1 MKIARSFKFSCLA
14 LVVLIALSG
23 QAFSTT
29 VAVGTCTRFVHFATI
44 QLAVNSVPAGS
55 TIDICPGN
63 YPEQVTI
70 NKSLTLKGVASA
82 SGDQTVVILPPAS
95 GMVAN
100 GASAFSGAPIMAQI
114 AVTAGPFSIS
124 NITVDGTGN
133 GISDCP
139 NFDGILITNASG
151 TINHVAARN
160 QVPGTAPSSCGYYAN
175 DGIGIYV
182 QAVQNSPSKVTIEN
196 SSVHNYNLGG
206 IVGNLPGT
214 TLNVTG
220 NYVQGAGVVPYPGMP
235 QLGIQ
240 LGFGAAGTINNN
252 TVIDNIYGDPTE
264 ATACNIILYEALDGT
279 ALKSAITISGN
290 IVGNSQCPIA
300 LVHDSSDY
308 WTGQG
313 FGVPPYDSDYVTVT
327 SNKIFG
333 SSLGVYA
340 PMETADGI
348 DVCSTGNTIT
358 KNTIF
363 NSAESGVHLD
373 AACSLYFGDS
383 GVTGNDN
390 TVNGNTILESACAG
404 ILDDTGG
411 ATNTYGTEI
420 YYTVPFP
427 LALSTSACTGPHVRA
442 TTAHKFSVAR

>member
-1 MKIARSFKFSCLA
+1 
-14 LVVLIALSG
+14 
-23 QAFSTT
+23 
-29 VAVGTCTRFVHFATI
+29 
-44 QLAVNSVPAGS
+44 
-55 TIDICPGN
+55 
-63 YPEQVTI
+63 
-70 NKSLTLKGVASA
+70 
-82 SGDQTVVILPPAS
+82 
-95 GMVAN
+95 
-100 GASAFSGAPIMAQI
+100 MAQI
-114 AVTAGPFSIS
+114 AVSAGPFSIS
-124 NITVDGTGN
+124 NLTVDGTGN
-133 GISDCP
+133 GISGCP

-160 QVPGTAPSSCGYYAN
+160 QIPGTVPTSCGYYAN

-182 QAVQNSPSKVTIEN
+182 QTGTNLTSTVTIEN
-196 SSVHNYNLGG
+196 SSIHNYNLGG

-214 TLNVTG
+214 TLTVTG
-220 NYVQGAGVVPYPGMP
+220 NYIQGSGVVPYPGEP

-240 LGFGAAGTINNN
+240 LGFGAAGTIKSN

-264 ATACNIILYEALDGT
+264 ATACNVILYDALDGT
-279 ALKSAITISGN
+279 QAASAITISGN

-313 FGVPPYDSDYVTVT
+313 FGVPPYDSDYATVT
-327 SNKIFG
+327 GNKIFG

-373 AACSLYFGDS
+373 AACSLYFGGS

-390 TVNGNTILESACAG
+390 TVTGNTILESACAG

-427 LALSTSACTGPHVRA
+427 LATSTSACTGPHVRA